1 MTQLSLWSADL
12 TAPVGED
19 LGGLLAADGRLEEG
33 DDGVRL
39 IIPLADPWRASAL
52 VRECR
57 VRDVDAHIE
66 TDEHV
71 TELRTDPAP
80 VLAELRERW
89 VDGPDKVM
97 PAGLELSAGL
107 IRCWVIASGRPAP
120 VGYLLGLDP
129 RTPEL
134 HQPLA
139 AVCAAMGLAGSILG
153 PRGGG
158 PAVRIVGHR
167 RCSRLAEMVGTPPPE
182 APAGQFPQ
190 PMH

>member
-12 TAPVGED
+12 TPPVGDD

-33 DDGVRL
+33 ADGVRL
-39 IIPLADPWRASAL
+39 VIPVADPWRAEAL

-57 VRDVDAHIE
+57 VRDVDAHIASAE
-66 TDEHV
+66 QV

-80 VLAELRERW
+80 VLAELADRW
-89 VDGPDKVM
+89 LQGADKVM

-107 IRCWVIASGRPAP
+107 VRCWVIASGRPAP
-120 VGYLLGLDP
+120 VGYLLGLD
-129 RTPEL
+129 RRNPEI

-139 AVCAAMGLAGSILG
+139 AVCAAVGLAGSILG
-153 PRGGG
+153 TRGGG

-167 RCSRLAEMVGTPPPE
+167 RCARLAEMVGTPPPE

-190 PMH
+190 PAH